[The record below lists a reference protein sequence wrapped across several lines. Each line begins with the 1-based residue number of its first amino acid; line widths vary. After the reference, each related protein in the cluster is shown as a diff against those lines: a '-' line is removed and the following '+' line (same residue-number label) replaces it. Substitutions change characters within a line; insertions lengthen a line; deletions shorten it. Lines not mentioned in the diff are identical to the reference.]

1 MNILKF
7 EIYFYKKR
15 VKMKNVLLVGILGIV
30 FFQNIQSASPL
41 FRSAQK
47 LNYYSA
53 GIVNGL
59 VVAEKLNMEN
69 VNQKGIAGMIS
80 RVLPQLHGTSSI
92 VITLDVLT
100 VNPVLKKFLIINGF
114 INMLVTLY
122 GNSSSETNINKVL
135 IKKLID
141 DNQAD
146 SAYLYEL
153 VLNQDSTFVDR
164 ALTHQEKAELVDL
177 LLLFYENQ
185 EKLDEFVKQV
195 KKAKNDREVEK
206 SIQEMVVSLHTRVSK
221 KIVEQILS
229 VVVLAQKII
238 KQSQVSKDGFYM
250 VDVGSNVQILTIQ
263 KQALLNQRQVSKSLS
278 MKKQNELLANI
289 AEMFGVES
297 SVTST
302 DQLVEVIDKNRKAAE
317 NIIMQAAEELKKNPK
332 ANVVSIIEKIVP
344 KDSVLPS
351 MNFGYQ
357 HQSLTDAFLET
368 VRDICMPKA
377 LELVGLNLSN
387 TEKIDVFQQDF
398 LNEKVNY
405 NQDERAYML
414 GYFQSCLWQLQ
425 KRSGK

>member
-15 VKMKNVLLVGILGIV
+15 VKMKNVLLVGILAIM
-30 FFQNIQSASPL
+30 FFQNLQSASSL
-41 FRSAQK
+41 FRSTQQST
-47 LNYYSA
+47 YYSA

-59 VVAEKLNMEN
+59 VVAAKLNMEN
-69 VNQKGIAGMIS
+69 VHQHSIAGMIS

-114 INMLVTLY
+114 LNMLVTLY
-122 GNSSSETNINKVL
+122 GDSSSETNINKVL

-164 ALTHQEKAELVDL
+164 ALTYQEKAELVDL

-263 KQALLNQRQVSKSLS
+263 KQALLNQRQASKSLS
-278 MKKQNELLANI
+278 MKEQSELLANI

-297 SVTST
+297 SVTLAE
-302 DQLVEVIDKNRKAAE
+302 QLAKVIDKNRKAAE

-368 VRDICMPKA
+368 VRDLCMPKA

>member
-1 MNILKF
+1 
-7 EIYFYKKR
+7 
-15 VKMKNVLLVGILGIV
+15 MKNVLLIGILAIM
-30 FFQNIQSASPL
+30 FFQNLQSASSL
-41 FRSAQK
+41 FRSAQQST
-47 LNYYSA
+47 YYSA

-59 VVAEKLNMEN
+59 VVAEKLNMEHA
-69 VNQKGIAGMIS
+69 NQKNIVGMIS
-80 RVLPQLHGTSSI
+80 RVLPQLHGTSSM

-114 INMLVTLY
+114 VNMLVTLY
-122 GNSSSETNINKVL
+122 GDSSSEANINKVL

-195 KKAKNDREVEK
+195 KKAKNDREIEK

-238 KQSQVSKDGFYM
+238 KQSQAGKDGFYI

-278 MKKQNELLANI
+278 VKKQNELLANI

-302 DQLVEVIDKNRKAAE
+302 DQLVEVIDKNRKAAK
-317 NIIMQAAEELKKNPK
+317 NIIVQAAEELKKNPK
-332 ANVVSIIEKIVP
+332 ANIVSIITKIVP

-398 LNEKVNY
+398 LNEKINY

-425 KRSGK
+425 KRSDK